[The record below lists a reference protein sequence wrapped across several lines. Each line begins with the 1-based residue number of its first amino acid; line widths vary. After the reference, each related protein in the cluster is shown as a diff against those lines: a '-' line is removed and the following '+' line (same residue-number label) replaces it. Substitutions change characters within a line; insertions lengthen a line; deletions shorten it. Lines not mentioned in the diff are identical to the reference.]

1 MSGSLPQALARTRLR
16 GRWLVGL
23 LAALLL
29 GWGLFE
35 GAIRLVPLPV
45 GLTSVSAASVQW
57 VDRAGRPLRVQ
68 LTEPGQPAANL
79 PFSALPAVLVQATV
93 AAEDRRFW
101 DHHGVDWLA
110 TARAA
115 WDGLRHRRVVSGAS
129 TITQQ
134 LIKLSH
140 PRPRTPKTKLLEAL
154 QALRLETEWSKERIL
169 AAYLDRLQYGNLCV
183 GPAQAARFYFGQ
195 PLAGITPAQAALLA
209 GLPQAPT
216 RLNPV
221 HHLDRARRRQA
232 WVIGQMVRAGYLSGT
247 AGEAARAE
255 PLRLTCT
262 SRPFRA
268 AHFVDLVQRFHG
280 DLPPHDALG
289 RVQTTLDL
297 PLQEQAE
304 GVIRRQLA
312 GLADRH
318 VTQGAVVILD
328 NPTGEV
334 LAMVG
339 SRDYF
344 DPAGGQV
351 NGAWMPRSPGSALKP
366 FTYLLAFERGATAA
380 TVLAD
385 VPVEFATP
393 TGIYRPVNYN
403 RQCYGPLRARQAL
416 ANSLN
421 IPAVRLLDWLGG
433 PTPLVQALQRLGL
446 TTLDQ
451 PAGHYGLG
459 LTLGNAEVRLLEL
472 ANAYATL
479 ARLGEHRP
487 WRLLAGP
494 SPSASGGVRLADSSA
509 AWLVADILADN
520 QARALAFGTD
530 TALRFDFP
538 VACKTGTSTD
548 YRDNWAFGYTPEFTV
563 GVWVGNFDG
572 SPMREVSGVT
582 GAAPMLHDLMAVLH
596 SQKGTTWYA
605 PPSNLATHLVHPLT
619 GKRLGTTDAR
629 GVRDVFLP
637 PHEPEPEQPSDYDPA
652 GRVRLPAEYA
662 EWFRSAPA
670 HLAASAVVDTTASG
684 PLRVLSPLPG
694 TIFYLDPDLPPASQV
709 VPLHAEG
716 GTGVQWNCDTLVL
729 RQTNGLAGAL
739 LTPGRH
745 TLRLVDPATRAETS
759 TWIEVRRL

>member
-16 GRWLVGL
+16 SRWLVGL

-29 GWGLFE
+29 GWGLFA
-35 GAIRLVPLPV
+35 GAIRLVPLPA

-115 WDGLRHRRVVSGAS
+115 WDGLRHRRVISGAS

-195 PLAGITPAQAALLA
+195 PLASLTPAQAALLA
-209 GLPQAPT
+209 GLPQGPT

-221 HHLDRARRRQA
+221 HHLDRARRRQG
-232 WVIGQMVRAGYLSGT
+232 WVIGQMVRAGYLSGA
-247 AGEAARAE
+247 AGEAAQAE
-255 PLRLTCT
+255 SLRLTCT

-268 AHFVDLVQRFHG
+268 AHFVDLVQSFHG
-280 DLPPHDALG
+280 DLPPHDAQG
-289 RVQTTLDL
+289 HVQTTLDL

-304 GVIRRQLA
+304 AVVRRHLA

-328 NPTGEV
+328 NATGEV

-351 NGAWMPRSPGSALKP
+351 NGAYTPRSPGSALKP

-403 RQCYGPLRARQAL
+403 RQCYGPLRTRQAL

-433 PTPLVQALQRLGL
+433 PTPLVQALRRLGL

-451 PAGHYGLG
+451 PASHYGLG

-494 SPSASGGVRLADSSA
+494 SPSASNGVRLADSSA
-509 AWLVADILADN
+509 AWLIADILADN

-582 GAAPMLHDLMAVLH
+582 GAAPMLHDLMVILH
-596 SQKGTTWYA
+596 DQRGTSWYV
-605 PPSNLATHLVHPLT
+605 PPSGLTTHLVHPLT
-619 GKRLGTTDAR
+619 GKRLPPPDAR
-629 GVRDVFLP
+629 GVREVFLP

-670 HLAASAVVDTTASG
+670 HLAASAVVDTTVAG

-694 TIFYLDPDLPPASQV
+694 TVFYLDPDLPPASQV
-709 VPLHAEG
+709 VALRAEG
-716 GTGVQWNCDTLVL
+716 GGDVQWNCDTLTL
-729 RQTNGLAGAL
+729 RQTNGVAGAFL
-739 LTPGRH
+739 APGRH
-745 TLRLVDPATRAETS
+745 TLRLLDPATRAEAS